1 MTNEEKLQELLRG
14 RIMTVRDAWWAAYK
28 TAAWTRIRGEDA
40 APWEELVHYLEGLEF
55 DLGEEGLLFPE
66 DQEE

>member
-14 RIMTVRDAWWAAYK
+14 RIMSVRDAWWAAYN
-28 TAAWTRIRGEDA
+28 TAAWARIHGEDA
-40 APWEELVHYLEGLEF
+40 APWEALCQYLQGLEF

-66 DQEE
+66 E